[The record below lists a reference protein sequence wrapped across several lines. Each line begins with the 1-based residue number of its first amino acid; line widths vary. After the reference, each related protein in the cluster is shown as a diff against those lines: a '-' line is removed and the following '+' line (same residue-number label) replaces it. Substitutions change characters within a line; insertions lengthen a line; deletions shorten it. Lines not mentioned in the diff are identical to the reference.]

1 MIIRTSLPALATT
14 GANQLKNRTMGRSR
28 QYIRR
33 SHRSKK
39 PTAVA
44 SYIGVFLF
52 IVSIVAIGY
61 QPPQQGSIDN
71 VASAASSQDA
81 AEADAITAPS
91 VDQLVAT
98 QVAAAI
104 AERTELPIARNV
116 AQLSVTLSIE
126 SELAQTE
133 SNVISKPQI
142 IQPSAGNRDIRSYE
156 TVAGDT
162 VAKVAAQ
169 FGISSETLKWANNL
183 TSDALEP
190 GRTLQILPVNGIL
203 YTVKDGDSL
212 QSIAERYHVEE
223 RIIESYN
230 DLEERGL
237 SAGQKLIL
245 LNGEL
250 PDTERPGYVAPRQP
264 AAVTF
269 GPVTYGAGFGGT
281 RTWTIG
287 YGTAPN
293 SYAPGNCT
301 AYAYN
306 RRVQLG
312 KPVGRH
318 WGNAATW
325 AYMAAASGLVV
336 NNTPSVG
343 AIMQN
348 GGGYGHV
355 AIVEEILPNGD
366 ISISEMNAHVPGG
379 GFNIVSGRIVP
390 AGNVGSYNYIH

>member
-1 MIIRTSLPALATT
+1 MK
-14 GANQLKNRTMGRSR
+14 G
-28 QYIRR
+28 RR
-33 SHRSKK
+33 SWK

-61 QPPQQGSIDN
+61 QPPRQNPIDS
-71 VASAASSQDA
+71 VAAAAPHDAQDA
-81 AEADAITAPS
+81 GDTSAPS

-116 AQLSVTLSIE
+116 ANLSVSLSIE

-133 SNVISKPQI
+133 TNVISKPQI
-142 IQPSAGNRDIRSYE
+142 IQPSAGNRDIRTYE

-162 VAKVAAQ
+162 VSKVAAQ
-169 FGISSETLKWANNL
+169 FGISAETIKWANNL
-183 TSDALEP
+183 TADALEP
-190 GRTLQILPVNGIL
+190 GRTLQILPINGIL
-203 YTVKDGDSL
+203 YTVKDGDTP
-212 QSIAERYHVEE
+212 QSIAERYNADE
-223 RIIESYN
+223 RIIVSYN
-230 DLEERGL
+230 DLETKGL

-245 LNGEL
+245 PNGEL
-250 PDTERPGYVAPRQP
+250 PDTERPGYVAPRQS
-264 AAVTF
+264 TTYIY
-269 GPVTYGAGFGGT
+269 GPVSYGAGFSGT

-366 ISISEMNAHVPGG
+366 ISISEMNAYVPGG

-390 AGNVGSYNYIH
+390 AANVGSYNYIH